1 MKKQTS
7 TEQFSKTL
15 LNEGYI
21 LIPKTLLKNQAHNRT
36 PGELEALLQILT
48 HVNYSPTT
56 YEISH
61 TDISCQRGES
71 IISQQHWSKL
81 FKWSRSKTLRFFQKI
96 QKEGIIE
103 IIPHPKGIFHIRIIN
118 YDFWTGSISPEAR
131 EEKKKEQS
139 EFFDIFWNKYHETMQ
154 KPKVNVARARREWD
168 KLAKEEQQ
176 TAIDRIE
183 EVYYH
188 TNDTRF
194 IPLASTYLKDKAF
207 LNEYT
212 N

>member
-1 MKKQTS
+1 MKQPQ
-7 TEQFSKTL
+7 ENL
-15 LNEGYI
+15 LHEGYI
-21 LIPKTLLKNQAHNRT
+21 LIPKALLKYQVNNKT
-36 PGELEALLQILT
+36 SGELKAFLQVLT
-48 HVNYSPTT
+48 HANYSEIT
-56 YEISH
+56 YKIQEI
-61 TDISCQRGES
+61 DIVCQRGES
-71 IISQQHWSKL
+71 AISLRHWSEL
-81 FKWSRSKTLRFFQKI
+81 FKWSRTKTVHFFQKI
-96 QKEGIIE
+96 EEEGLIQ
-103 IIPHPKGIFHIRIIN
+103 IIPHQRGIFHIRIVN

>member
-1 MKKQTS
+1 MK
-7 TEQFSKTL
+7 FHTL
-15 LNEGYI
+15 TYHANAGNPLSASNTGANFLNGVV
-21 LIPKTLLKNQAHNRT
+21 Q
-36 PGELEALLQILT
+36 
-48 HVNYSPTT
+48 
-56 YEISH
+56 
-61 TDISCQRGES
+61 
-71 IISQQHWSKL
+71 KL
-81 FKWSRSKTLRFFQKI
+81 SVFFQKI

-103 IIPHPKGIFHIRIIN
+103 VIPHQKGIFHIRIIN

-139 EFFDIFWNKYHETMQ
+139 EFFNIFWNKYHETMQ

>member
-1 MKKQTS
+1 MKQS
-7 TEQFSKTL
+7 QESL
-15 LNEGYI
+15 LHEGYI
-21 LIPKTLLKNQAHNRT
+21 LIPKALLKHQANNKT
-36 PGELEALLQILT
+36 PEELKAFLQVLI
-48 HVNYSPTT
+48 HANYSEIT
-56 YEISH
+56 YKIQAI
-61 TDISCQRGES
+61 DIVCQRGES
-71 IISQQHWSKL
+71 AVSLRHWSEF
-81 FKWSRSKTLRFFQKI
+81 FKWSRSKTTRFFQKLEE
-96 QKEGIIE
+96 EGLIK
-103 IIPHPKGIFHIRIIN
+103 IIPHQKGIFHIRIVN
-118 YDFWTGSISPEAR
+118 YDFWTGHISPEAR
-131 EEKKKEQS
+131 EEKKKEKS

-154 KPKVNVARARREWD
+154 KPKQNVARVRREWD
-168 KLAKEEQQ
+168 KLTKEEQQ